1 MFHKCILALVGESK
15 LTAKTPTRLPAV
27 QRMAL
32 MG

>member
-1 MFHKCILALVGESK
+1 MYSGEKVDESK
-15 LTAKTPTRLPAV
+15 LTAKTPTRLPAL